1 MNEMEIKTPKT
12 VEFTVQGDFVD
23 NLPQI
28 LSNVKEIKKWAE
40 EQTALDRSLILQSDE
55 DFENGKKRCAAINKV
70 IQSIE
75 AKRKD
80 VKKAYNEP
88 YDIFEKSLKEVTT
101 VLTEAKDNLWGQI
114 TQAENEAKTRKESEY
129 RTYFENTGL
138 KFRTWAQ
145 IFDKKWLNKGKDD
158 KAVKAEIDE
167 IVSKCNEEGAALQS
181 LNSEF
186 ITALLQYYADGHSLG
201 DTITYNTRLGE
212 QKRAQEEREA
222 QARANTRPTEETP
235 KTPQFERVEPIE
247 EEILTIDFR
256 VKCTATQLQALGQ
269 YMKQHDIIYGRVP
282 KGE

>member
-1 MNEMEIKTPKT
+1 MNEIETRT
-12 VEFTVQGDFVD
+12 VEFMVQGDFVK

-28 LSNVKEIKKWAE
+28 LSNVQEIKVWAE
-40 EQTALDRSLILQSDE
+40 EQTRLDRSLILQTDE
-55 DFENGKKRCAAINKV
+55 DFDNGRKRCATINKV

-88 YDIFEKSLKEVTT
+88 YEIFEKSLKEVTA

-114 TQAENEAKTRKESEY
+114 TQAENEAKARKEAEY
-129 RTYFENTGL
+129 RTYFERAGL

-158 KAVKAEIDE
+158 KTVYAEIDE
-167 IVSKCNEEGAALQS
+167 IVRKCNEEVSAIQS

-212 QKRAQEEREA
+212 QKRLIEQRKAQE
-222 QARANTRPTEETP
+222 QVNTPPAPETA
-235 KTPQFERVEPIE
+235 KNDNYERVEPIE
-247 EEILTIDFR
+247 EEIVTIDFR
-256 VKCTATQLQALGQ
+256 VQCTSTQLQTLGQ
-269 YMKQHDIIYGRVP
+269 FMRQHGIKYGKVP

>member
-1 MNEMEIKTPKT
+1 MNEIETRT
-12 VEFTVQGDFVD
+12 VEFMVQGDFVK

-28 LSNVKEIKKWAE
+28 LSNVQEIKVWAE
-40 EQTALDRSLILQSDE
+40 EQTRLDRSLILQTDE
-55 DFENGKKRCAAINKV
+55 DFDNGRKRCATINKV

-88 YDIFEKSLKEVTT
+88 YEIFEKSLKEVTA

-114 TQAENEAKTRKESEY
+114 TQAENEAKARKEAEY
-129 RTYFENTGL
+129 RTYFERAGL

-145 IFDKKWLNKGKDD
+145 VFDKKWLNKGKDD
-158 KAVKAEIDE
+158 KTVYAEIDE
-167 IVSKCNEEGAALQS
+167 IVRKCNEEVSAIQS

-186 ITALLQYYADGHSLG
+186 ITALLQYYADGHTLG

-212 QKRAQEEREA
+212 QKRLVEQRKAQE
-222 QARANTRPTEETP
+222 QANTPP
-235 KTPQFERVEPIE
+235 APQTAKNDNYARVEPIE
-247 EEILTIDFR
+247 EEIVTIDFR
-256 VKCTATQLQALGQ
+256 VQCTSTQLQTLGQ
-269 YMKQHDIIYGRVP
+269 FMRQHGIKYGKVP

>member
-1 MNEMEIKTPKT
+1 MNEIETRT
-12 VEFTVQGDFVD
+12 VEFIVQGDFVK

-28 LSNVKEIKKWAE
+28 LSNVQEIKVWAE
-40 EQTALDRSLILQSDE
+40 EQTRLDRSLILQTDE
-55 DFENGKKRCAAINKV
+55 DFDNGRKRCATINKV

-88 YDIFEKSLKEVTT
+88 YEIFENSLKEVTT

-114 TQAENEAKTRKESEY
+114 KQAENEAKARKEAEY
-129 RTYFENTGL
+129 RTYFENAGL

-158 KAVKAEIDE
+158 KTVKSEIDD
-167 IVSKCNEEGAALQS
+167 IVRKCNEEVAALQS
-181 LNSEF
+181 LNSAF

-212 QKRAQEEREA
+212 QKRLIEQQKAQE
-222 QARANTRPTEETP
+222 QVNTPPSPETA
-235 KTPQFERVEPIE
+235 KNDNYERVEPIE
-247 EEILTIDFR
+247 EEIVTIDFR
-256 VKCTATQLQALGQ
+256 VQCTSTQLQTLGQ
-269 YMKQHDIIYGRVP
+269 FMRQHGIKYGKVP

>member
-1 MNEMEIKTPKT
+1 MNEIETRT
-12 VEFTVQGDFVD
+12 VEFMVQGDFVK

-28 LSNVKEIKKWAE
+28 LSNVQEIKVWAE
-40 EQTALDRSLILQSDE
+40 EQTRLDRSLILQTDE
-55 DFENGKKRCAAINKV
+55 DFDNGRKRCATINKV

-88 YDIFEKSLKEVTT
+88 YEIFEKSLKEVTT

-114 TQAENEAKTRKESEY
+114 TQAENEAKARKEAEY
-129 RTYFENTGL
+129 RTYFENAGL

-158 KAVKAEIDE
+158 KAVKSEIDD
-167 IVSKCNEEGAALQS
+167 IVRKCNEEVAALQS

-212 QKRAQEEREA
+212 KKRLIEQQKAQEQSTPPA
-222 QARANTRPTEETP
+222 AETA
-235 KTPQFERVEPIE
+235 KNDNYVRVEPIE
-247 EEILTIDFR
+247 EEIVTIDFR
-256 VKCTATQLQALGQ
+256 VQCTSTQLQTLGQ
-269 YMKQHDIIYGRVP
+269 FMRQHGIKYGKVP

>member
-1 MNEMEIKTPKT
+1 MNEIETRT
-12 VEFTVQGDFVD
+12 VEFMVQGDFVK

-28 LSNVKEIKKWAE
+28 LSNVQEIKVWAE
-40 EQTALDRSLILQSDE
+40 EQTRLDRSLILQTDE
-55 DFENGKKRCAAINKV
+55 DFDNGRKRCATINKV

-88 YDIFEKSLKEVTT
+88 YEIFEKSLKEVTA

-114 TQAENEAKTRKESEY
+114 TQAENEAKARKEAEY
-129 RTYFENTGL
+129 RTYFENAGL

-158 KAVKAEIDE
+158 KTVYAEIDE
-167 IVSKCNEEGAALQS
+167 VVRKCNEEVSAIQS

-186 ITALLQYYADGHSLG
+186 VTALLQYYADGHSLG

-212 QKRAQEEREA
+212 QKRLIEQQKAQE
-222 QARANTRPTEETP
+222 QVNTTP
-235 KTPQFERVEPIE
+235 APQTAKNDKCERVEPIE
-247 EEILTIDFR
+247 EEIVTIDFR
-256 VKCTATQLQALGQ
+256 VQCTSTQLQTLGQ
-269 YMKQHDIIYGRVP
+269 FMRQHGIKYGKVP

>member
-55 DFENGKKRCAAINKV
+55 DFENGKRRCATINKV

-88 YDIFEKSLKEVTT
+88 YDIFEKSLKEVTA
-101 VLTEAKDNLWGQI
+101 VLTSAKDNLWGQI
-114 TQAENEAKTRKESEY
+114 TQAENEAKTRKEAEY
-129 RTYFENTGL
+129 RAYFESKGF
-138 KFRTWAQ
+138 KFRAWAQ

-158 KAVKAEIDE
+158 KTVKAEIDE
-167 IVSKCNEEGAALQS
+167 IVKHGAEEVAALQS

-212 QKRAQEEREA
+212 QKRAQEERKA
-222 QARANTRPTEETP
+222 QEQANTRQPEETP
-235 KTPQFERVEPIE
+235 KTPQFERVEPIA
-247 EEILTIDFR
+247 EEIITIDFR
-256 VKCTATQLQALGQ
+256 VQCTATQLQTLGQ
-269 YMKQHDIIYGRVP
+269 FMKQHGIKYGKVP

>member
-1 MNEMEIKTPKT
+1 MNEIETRT
-12 VEFTVQGDFVD
+12 VEFMVQGDFVK

-28 LSNVKEIKKWAE
+28 LSNVQEIKVWAE
-40 EQTALDRSLILQSDE
+40 EQTRLDRSLILQTDE
-55 DFENGKKRCAAINKV
+55 DFDNGRKRCATINKV

-88 YDIFEKSLKEVTT
+88 YEIFEKSLKEVTA

-114 TQAENEAKTRKESEY
+114 TQAENEAKARKEAEY
-129 RTYFENTGL
+129 RTYFERAGL

-158 KAVKAEIDE
+158 KTVYAEIDE
-167 IVSKCNEEGAALQS
+167 IVRKCNEEVSAIQS

-212 QKRAQEEREA
+212 QKRLIEQRKAQE
-222 QARANTRPTEETP
+222 QVNTPPAPETA
-235 KTPQFERVEPIE
+235 KNDNYARVEPIE
-247 EEILTIDFR
+247 EEIVTIDFR
-256 VKCTATQLQALGQ
+256 VQCTSTQLQTLGQ
-269 YMKQHDIIYGRVP
+269 FMRQHGIKYGKVP